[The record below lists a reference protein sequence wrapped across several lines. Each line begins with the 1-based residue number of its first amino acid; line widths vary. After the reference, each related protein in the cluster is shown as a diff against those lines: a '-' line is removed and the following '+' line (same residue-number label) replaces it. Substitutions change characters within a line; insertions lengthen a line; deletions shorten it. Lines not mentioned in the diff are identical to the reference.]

1 MDRNPLLRWTPIG
14 DGILPLA
21 GSMIA
26 FVLMM
31 VAIGF

>member
-1 MDRNPLLRWTPIG
+1 MDRTPLLRWTPIG

-26 FVLMM
+26 FVLMLL
-31 VAIGF
+31 VIGL